1 MATTRIRD
9 ELHYEFALAPIERDI
24 QRWQRNTMMAGML
37 PVVGVAGTGG
47 KTTVVRMLDAILSEM
62 GLRTAIWTDLGVEI
76 RGRRQKGELSGWSLA
91 LSRLADGAIDVA
103 IQELHWSTI
112 HAVGLP
118 AMSYP
123 VLALTNLTGGQADSW
138 NPVSLRNATNAAT
151 RVAEAVHPVGMLVVN
166 GDDYSLMDASTSTK
180 AATMVVARSKD
191 SPSLSRQ
198 LKAGQPAVW
207 NDIDGIVLS
216 QGRDVPPVA
225 LIAPG
230 EVPATMQGSATF
242 QITNAMTAAAIASS
256 IGAGTEDIQNG
267 LRLFRNDPELMPGSF
282 NHWENPSLRAV
293 VSQLASSWQT
303 RLVLRSINPGAKRR
317 QITVLGDL
325 ATIEIAD
332 VVETGRVLGRY
343 PGAILLHEN
352 ADQQRLDAFRHGITA
367 NEYPPLIV
375 HLPTER
381 KAINR
386 ALRTVREDDVVL
398 MLPSGDPTV
407 ACRAITRFMDQ
418 TAR

>member
-1 MATTRIRD
+1 MAISSIHED
-9 ELHYEFALAPIERDI
+9 IALAPVERAVH
-24 QRWQRNTMMAGML
+24 RWQRDTMMAGML
-37 PVVGVAGTGG
+37 PVIGIAGTGG
-47 KTTVVRMLDAILSEM
+47 KTTVVRMLDAILTEA
-62 GLRTAIWTDLGVEI
+62 GLRTATWTDLGVEI
-76 RGRRQKGELSGWSLA
+76 RGRRQRGELSGWSLA
-91 LSRLADGAIDVA
+91 LSRLAEGTIDVA

-118 AMSYP
+118 SMSYP
-123 VLALTNLTGGQADSW
+123 VLALTNLTGGQGDGW
-138 NPVSLRNATNAAT
+138 NPITLRNATNAAT
-151 RVAEAVHPVGMLVVN
+151 RVADAAHPAGILVIN
-166 GDDYSLMDASTSTK
+166 GDDYSLVDAATVTK
-180 AATMVVARSKD
+180 ATPVIVARSKE

-198 LKAGQPAVW
+198 LKAERPAVW
-207 NDIDGIVLS
+207 NDQGGIVLS
-216 QGRDVPPVA
+216 PGGGEVPVPLVS
-225 LIAPG
+225 LH
-230 EVPATMQGSATF
+230 EVPATIQGSAIF
-242 QITNAMTAAAIASS
+242 QISNAMASTAIAAAIGIDTA
-256 IGAGTEDIQNG
+256 DIRAG
-267 LRLFRNDPELMPGSF
+267 LRRFRNDPELMPGSF
-282 NHWENPSLRAV
+282 NHWENADLRAV

-325 ATIEIAD
+325 STIEIAD

-343 PGAILLHEN
+343 PGAILLYEN

-386 ALRTVREDDVVL
+386 ALRTVREDDVLL

-407 ACRAITRFMDQ
+407 ACRAITRYMDL
-418 TAR
+418 AAG

>member
-1 MATTRIRD
+1 MATSSLFED
-9 ELHYEFALAPIERDI
+9 LALAPVERAV
-24 QRWQRNTMMAGML
+24 QRWQRDTMMAGML
-37 PVVGVAGTGG
+37 PVIGIAGTGG
-47 KTTVVRMLDAILSEM
+47 KTTVVRMLDAILSEA
-62 GLRTAIWTDLGVEI
+62 GLRTATWTDLGVEI

-91 LSRLADGAIDVA
+91 LSRLAEGTIDVA

-123 VLALTNLTGGQADSW
+123 VLALTNLTGGQAEGW
-138 NPVSLRNATNAAT
+138 NPVTLRNATNAAT
-151 RVAEAVHPVGMLVVN
+151 RVADAAHPAGILVIN
-166 GDDYSLMDASTSTK
+166 GDDYSLVDAATTTK
-180 AATMVVARSKD
+180 ATPVVVARSKE

-198 LKAGQPAVW
+198 LKAERPAVW
-207 NDIDGIVLS
+207 NDDHGIVIS
-216 QGRDVPPVA
+216 AGRGAVQES
-225 LIAPG
+225 LIALKDM
-230 EVPATMQGSATF
+230 PATMHGSATF
-242 QITNAMTAAAIASS
+242 QISNAMSAAAIAAS
-256 IGAGTEDIQNG
+256 IGIGTAEIQAG
-267 LRLFRNDPELMPGSF
+267 LRGFRSDPELMPGSF
-282 NHWENPSLRAV
+282 NHWENASLRAV
-293 VSQLASSWQT
+293 VSQMASSWQT

-343 PGAILLHEN
+343 PGAILLYEN
-352 ADQQRLDAFRHGITA
+352 VDQQRLDAFRHGITA

-386 ALRTVREDDVVL
+386 ALRTIREDDVLL
-398 MLPSGDPTV
+398 MLPSGDPMV
-407 ACRAITRFMDQ
+407 ACRAITRHMD
-418 TAR
+418 AAAD